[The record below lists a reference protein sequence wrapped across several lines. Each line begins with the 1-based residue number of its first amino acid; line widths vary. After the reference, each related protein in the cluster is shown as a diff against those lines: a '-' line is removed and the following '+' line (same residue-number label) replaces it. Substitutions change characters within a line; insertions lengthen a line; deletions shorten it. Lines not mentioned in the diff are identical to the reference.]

1 MELHFT
7 EEKERMNWLILFGWK
22 MRDRLD
28 MESNE
33 RLWKK
38 NPEE

>member
-1 MELHFT
+1 
-7 EEKERMNWLILFGWK
+7 MNWLILFGWK
-22 MRDRLD
+22 MRDQLD

-33 RLWKK
+33 RLWEK